1 MAYLTENQIDIL
13 AEEAVTNYEVSGSW
27 SAAYRAVAEY
37 AADDF
42 GWQQFQRNTPLLLA
56 VKRAKLIWQA
66 ETIRVKA
73 AIA

>member
-13 AEEAVTNYEVSGSW
+13 AEEAVTNYEVSASW
-27 SAAYRAVAEY
+27 AAAYRAAAEY
-37 AADDF
+37 AADEF
-42 GWQQFQRNTPLLLA
+42 SIAPRKTALLLA

>member
-13 AEEAVTNYEVSGSW
+13 AEEAVTNYEVSASW
-27 SAAYRAVAEY
+27 AGAYRAAAEY
-37 AADDF
+37 AADQF
-42 GWQQFQRNTPLLLA
+42 GIKPRRTALLLA